1 MKYTKYLFPIG
12 LIVLA
17 SGCAFNRPL
26 VLQTAVGPSPFETG
40 TGSPEGRLAVYSA
53 LDTGFSS
60 DPDASTHHSDYRIY
74 SADGKQLKYVHNWVG
89 TFIEDPAVVS
99 LAPGRYNVVARAAAS
114 GTVTV
119 PIVIEAGK
127 TTSVH
132 LDGSKLADGRKTSDS
147 ALVRLPDGWIVGWRA
162 KENEEL
168 K

>member
-1 MKYTKYLFPIG
+1 MKYTNYFFPIG

-17 SGCAFNRPL
+17 SGCAFNRDL
-26 VLQTAVGPSPFETG
+26 VLQTTVGPPPFETG
-40 TGSPEGRLAVYSA
+40 TGSPEGRLAVYST
-53 LDTGFSS
+53 LDTGLSS
-60 DPDASTHHSDYRIY
+60 DPDATAHHSDYRIY

-99 LAPGRYNVVARAAAS
+99 HAPGRYNVVARAAAS

-132 LDGSKLADGRKTSDS
+132 LDGSKPADGRKPSES
-147 ALVRLPDGWIVGWRA
+147 ELVRLPDGWVVGWRA
-162 KENEEL
+162 KGDGEP

>member
-1 MKYTKYLFPIG
+1 MKYTNYLFPIC
-12 LIVLA
+12 LVVLA
-17 SGCAFNRPL
+17 SGCAANRHV
-26 VLQTAVGPSPFETG
+26 VLQTAVGPPPFETR
-40 TGSPEGRLAVYSA
+40 TGAPEGKLTVYSA
-53 LDTGFSS
+53 LDTGLSS

-99 LAPGRYNVVARAAAS
+99 LAPGRYSVVARAAAS

-119 PIVIEAGK
+119 SIVIEAGK

-147 ALVRLPDGWIVGWRA
+147 DIVRLPDGWTVGWRA
-162 KENEEL
+162 KENEEP

>member
-1 MKYTKYLFPIG
+1 MKHTNYLLPICCV
-12 LIVLA
+12 VLG
-17 SGCAFNRPL
+17 SSCAFNRDV
-26 VLQTAVGPSPFETG
+26 VLRTAVGPSPFETG

-53 LDTGFSS
+53 FDPGMTS

-74 SADGKQLKYVHNWVG
+74 PADGKQLKYVHNWVG